1 MRRDEVSVYSVK
13 VVLAAAAALLWA
25 LIVVDPGL
33 VVRFSG
39 GPNGGA
45 DPLGS
50 IRIPFAEKSQGQ
62 RRSDSEPREVAFQRL
77 GSTIMTI
84 SRS

>member
-39 GPNGGA
+39 GLGRSQRWSGSLGQYPYPVRGKKSGA
-45 DPLGS
+45 ATV
-50 IRIPFAEKSQGQ
+50 RF
-62 RRSDSEPREVAFQRL
+62 
-77 GSTIMTI
+77 
-84 SRS
+84 